1 METSILLDPGTNEL
15 EILEFTLGGASFGI
29 NVAKVKELM
38 QYCEVRAL
46 PNAHPC
52 VEGVFQPRDELYT
65 VLDLASYLGLPAS
78 ENPQKDIYII
88 THFNNMKAAFHVHGV
103 ESIHRF
109 SWTEIEKPDNII
121 YGGKDGV
128 VTGIVKINGK
138 ISAILDFEKIAY
150 DVNPETG
157 IKLSDIEALGERRE
171 SEKTILI
178 AEDSVLLRKMLLEA
192 LQKAGYINI
201 LSVTNGAE
209 AWAMLDKLR
218 ESDGDPQE
226 RVSLV
231 IADVEMPQMDGMHL
245 TKRIKDDPKLRK
257 IPVVIFSSIIDE
269 QMRIKCAQVGAD
281 AQISKPEIGKL
292 VSVIDGLLQIKTA

>member
-1 METSILLDPGTNEL
+1 METSILLDTGTNEL

-78 ENPQKDIYII
+78 ENLQKDIYII

-128 VTGIVKINGK
+128 VTGIVKINGQ

-150 DVNPETG
+150 DINPETG
-157 IKLSDIEALGERRE
+157 IKLSEIEELGERRE
-171 SEKTILI
+171 SERTILV
-178 AEDSVLLRKMLLEA
+178 AEDSVLLRKMLLES
-192 LQKAGYINI
+192 LHKAGYINI

-218 ESDGDPQE
+218 ESDEDPLE
-226 RVSLV
+226 AVSLV
-231 IADVEMPQMDGMHL
+231 ISDIEMPQMDGMHL

-269 QMRIKCAQVGAD
+269 QMSLKCEQVGAN
-281 AQISKPEIGKL
+281 AQLSKPEIGKL
-292 VSVIDGLLQIKTA
+292 VSVIDGLLQNVAS

>member
-1 METSILLDPGTNEL
+1 METSILLDTGTNEL

-65 VLDLASYLGLPAS
+65 VLDLASYLGLPGS

-109 SWTEIEKPDNII
+109 SWTEIEKPDNIV

-128 VTGIVKINGK
+128 VTGIVKINGQ

-150 DVNPETG
+150 DINPETG
-157 IKLSDIEALGERRE
+157 IKLSEIEELGKRRE
-171 SEKTILI
+171 SEKTILV

-192 LQKAGYINI
+192 LHKAGYINI

-209 AWAMLDKLR
+209 AWAMLEKLK
-218 ESDGDPQE
+218 ESDGDPPE
-226 RVSLV
+226 GVSLV
-231 IADVEMPQMDGMHL
+231 IADIEMPQMDGMHL

-269 QMRIKCAQVGAD
+269 QMRLKCEQVGAD
-281 AQISKPEIGKL
+281 AQLSKPEIGKL
-292 VSVIDGLLQIKTA
+292 VSVIDGLLLDEAS